1 MKRKIWHIIFVVI
14 DKLCDLWSVIKPLLK
29 GGDNK

>member
-14 DKLCDLWSVIKPLLK
+14 DKLCDLWNVIKPLLK
-29 GGDNK
+29 GNDK

>member
-14 DKLCDLWSVIKPLLK
+14 DKLADLWQVIKPLIK
-29 GGDNK
+29 GDDK

>member
-14 DKLCDLWSVIKPLLK
+14 DKLADLWQAIKPLIK
-29 GGDNK
+29 GSDK

>member
-14 DKLCDLWSVIKPLLK
+14 DKLCDLWTMIKPLIK

>member
-1 MKRKIWHIIFVVI
+1 MKRKIWHILFVVI
-14 DKLCDLWSVIKPLLK
+14 DKLCDLWSMIKPLIK

>member
-1 MKRKIWHIIFVVI
+1 MKRKFWQVVFVVI
-14 DKLCDLWSVIKPLLK
+14 DKLCDLWAMIKPLIK

>member
-14 DKLCDLWSVIKPLLK
+14 DKLCDLWSMIKPLIK
-29 GGDNK
+29 GGDK

>member
-14 DKLCDLWSVIKPLLK
+14 DKLCDLWSMIKPLIK

>member
-14 DKLCDLWSVIKPLLK
+14 DKLCDLWGLIKPLIK
-29 GGDNK
+29 GGDK

>member
-1 MKRKIWHIIFVVI
+1 MKKKIWHILFVVV
-14 DKLCDLWSVIKPLLK
+14 DKLCDLWQLIKPLIK

>member
-1 MKRKIWHIIFVVI
+1 MKRKVWHIIFVVI
-14 DKLCDLWSVIKPLLK
+14 DKLCDLWTMIKPLIK